1 MDPVNALE
9 NVGRETNVGS
19 LSKSPLPVF
28 PQAAFRI
35 LRLLEQPDS
44 SVGQIE
50 RIASADPVVAGNL
63 VRVANSALF
72 VGYPEIATIRSAV
85 VRLGYLATRKIVLAT
100 IFRPVFTRPSLRPL
114 LQHSLEA
121 ADLAHHLAARTP
133 GIDREEAFLCGLLHD
148 VGKLVMDRLNL
159 FDSARMRGLLD
170 HGCPPVYAENLL
182 MGCDHGKT
190 GADIARNWRLP
201 ARQVE
206 AIRQHHRPEGVD
218 SPLAHLLYLVEWRL
232 GHLEDTP
239 SADRV
244 DFCMNSTGVTDNSLE
259 AWHCDGSPVELIA

>member
-1 MDPVNALE
+1 
-9 NVGRETNVGS
+9 
-19 LSKSPLPVF
+19 
-28 PQAAFRI
+28 
-35 LRLLEQPDS
+35 
-44 SVGQIE
+44 
-50 RIASADPVVAGNL
+50 
-63 VRVANSALF
+63 
-72 VGYPEIATIRSAV
+72 
-85 VRLGYLATRKIVLAT
+85 
-100 IFRPVFTRPSLRPL
+100 
-114 LQHSLEA
+114 
-121 ADLAHHLAARTP
+121 
-133 GIDREEAFLCGLLHD
+133 
-148 VGKLVMDRLNL
+148 
-159 FDSARMRGLLD
+159 
-170 HGCPPVYAENLL
+170 
-182 MGCDHGKT
+182 MGCDHGKA